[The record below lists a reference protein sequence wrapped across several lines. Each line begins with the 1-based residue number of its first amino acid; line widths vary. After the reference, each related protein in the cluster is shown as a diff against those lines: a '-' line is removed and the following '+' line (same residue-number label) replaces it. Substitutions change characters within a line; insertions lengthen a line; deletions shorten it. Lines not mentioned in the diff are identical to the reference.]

1 MNKTKAKG
9 KSMRLF
15 VLLSLA
21 MLAGCASNPE
31 VKEVVVTKVEVIVK
45 TPPDSLLRDCPVAA
59 PPSPQDYAKKSFKV
73 KEAML
78 VEFGAKQTVN
88 IGNCNKDKAALRQWK
103 TQQTQGLE
111 SSKESGK

>member
-1 MNKTKAKG
+1 MNKTKARDE
-9 KSMRLF
+9 SMRVLF
-15 VLLSLA
+15 LLSLA
-21 MLAGCASNPE
+21 LLSGCASNPE

-59 PPSPQDYAKKSFKV
+59 PPKPQDYAKKPFKV

-103 TQQTQGLE
+103 AEQTQSLE
-111 SSKESGK
+111 SSRESGK